1 MTASYGRP
9 GSSKVSAF
17 FAPQKADPLKPVQ
30 MPTIQV
36 GQNGRIVDMSSPEQA
51 GINAAKPFQELAN
64 FFKQAGEVGVTAAK
78 LKVKDDVDRELGKI
92 AAQPEM
98 LDAYR
103 KGDQE
108 ARDWISQFRPQTQ
121 NLVNKA
127 SANAAVVTYEQEL
140 LAKSAV
146 NSVLKNPYASEEARS
161 AEFAK
166 IKADAQKASGFEFVP
181 PVYLGEQAE
190 SMMIA
195 EAGAKGQLSKQRA
208 ATEFTDQNQTLAT
221 GWASQMFKLAQNQQ
235 SDEAVANP
243 EKFAATRN
251 AWFKQSVE
259 MIEQA
264 RTPQEAAAI
273 MWGGFSQ
280 AYNVAIAGGE
290 FADYQQAQQLLE
302 AMKSLTNSDIKFA
315 NGQTLG
321 NVALGEGKTIGSSLA
336 ELEFKL
342 QPAMKAAQEEQS
354 WKDSMD
360 IYKLALQGNDGAANA
375 LAEKLLPE
383 LFSDPRQLV
392 QARQLLEQTNN
403 IARTP
408 TNEQI
413 QNEALIALDLEQ
425 PGQTWEQQKARILN
439 GNLTWEQ
446 KLRLSGKVQNPSSQ
460 DQVVSRAATIASPEL
475 AKSAEVLAVAQQ
487 NAITAGRL
495 DQGVAPQTAEQLMRD
510 ALIETQKR
518 TRESIAQRATD
529 GKPALSQD
537 EVNALFREN
546 LSNYQA
552 EQLTRYNQKAEE
564 PITPARRLTGTL
576 NVIRQNLLKNG
587 GKPNVGIFP
596 PALRKE
602 AEAAGY
608 ANNYDGVQRY
618 FLKALG
624 AATEKNDKGQP
635 VPVWRRPAEAWRE
648 MTKGVSTQL
657 NKPNADAALNTNQ
670 GLRGLDNRLKWWVE
684 DNVPFMGGGDNE
696 KNRNSELDRQE
707 VGGWIGKTLNTLMGV
722 SAANAK
728 EFDPANMEN
737 LAVLAKLT
745 RPNTPSPSLDTPPLP
760 QAQAAAP
767 ATPVPVAIQTDRH
780 PFFIAIGIN
789 EGTRTASGQYT
800 KAYFG
805 HTDPG
810 NGRRNVGTVSGQ
822 QGGSPATSD
831 RRWAGI
837 LSGTGQRVEPLL
849 RRLGVEPGTV
859 GFNRLM
865 FNVLDL
871 RVQAPAAVGDFIK
884 ALPQVIKGGLTVE
897 AIAKARA
904 NAFFIPGT
912 SQLDAPGFGNS
923 YQRLF
928 RDQRSRAGTF
938 DYKRRL

>member
-1 MTASYGRP
+1 MQASP
-9 GSSKVSAF
+9 GQRVS
-17 FAPQKADPLKPVQ
+17 
-30 MPTIQV
+30 V
-36 GQNGRIVDMSSPEQA
+36 GQSGRILDMSSPEQE
-51 GINAAKPFQELAN
+51 GLNASQGFRELAQ
-64 FFKQAGEVGVTAAK
+64 FFKEAMPVAVTAAK
-78 LKVKDDVDRELGKI
+78 LSVKDDTDRELGKI
-92 AAQPEM
+92 ASQPEM

-103 KGDQE
+103 QGDQE

-121 NLVNKA
+121 NLVNQA
-127 SANAAVVTYEQEL
+127 SAKAAAVSYENEIIASSQ
-140 LAKSAV
+140 V
-146 NSVLKNPYASEEARS
+146 NSVLKNPYSSEEART
-161 AEFAK
+161 AEWAK
-166 IKADAQKASGFEFVP
+166 IKAQAQERAGFEFVP

-190 SMMIA
+190 TMMLA
-195 EAGAKGQLSKQRA
+195 EAGAKGQLSKLRS

-235 SDEAVANP
+235 SPAAIQDP
-243 EKFAATRN
+243 EKFTSATD
-251 AWFKQSVE
+251 AWFKQSVQ

-264 RTPQEAAAI
+264 RTPQEGAAI
-273 MWGGFSQ
+273 MWAGFSQ
-280 AYNVAIAGGE
+280 AYNQAMAGGE
-290 FADYQQAQQLLE
+290 LADLMQAQQLIE
-302 AMKSLTNSDIKFA
+302 AMKRLTGSDVRFA
-315 NGQTLG
+315 NGQTFG
-321 NVALGEGKTIGSSLA
+321 NIALGDGKTVGSALA

-342 QPAMKAAQEEQS
+342 QPAIEREQEDQAWE
-354 WKDSMD
+354 DSMQVF
-360 IYKLALQGNDGAANA
+360 KLALDGNDAAA
-375 LAEKLLPE
+375 RAQADKLLPE
-383 LFSDPRQLV
+383 LFSDPRKLV
-392 QARQLLEQTNN
+392 QANQLLQQATNLGT
-403 IARTP
+403 AP
-408 TNEQI
+408 TQQQI

-439 GNLTWEQ
+439 GDLTWEQ
-446 KLRLSGKVQNPSSQ
+446 KLRLSGRVQNPSSQ
-460 DQVVSRAATIASPEL
+460 DQVVSRAAGIAQPEL
-475 AKSAEVLAVAQQ
+475 AKSAEILATAQN
-487 NAITAGRL
+487 NAIAAGRL
-495 DQGVAPQTAEQLMRD
+495 DQGVTPQSAEQLMRD

-518 TRESIAQRATD
+518 TRESIAQRAQE

-537 EVNALFREN
+537 QVNALFREN

-552 EQLTRYNQKAEE
+552 EQLTRYKQEAVE
-564 PITPARRLTGTL
+564 PVTPARRLTGTL
-576 NVIRQNLLKNG
+576 NTIRQNLVKNG
-587 GKPNVGIFP
+587 GKPDVSIFP
-596 PALRKE
+596 KPLRDE
-602 AEAAGY
+602 AVAAGF

-624 AATEKNDKGQP
+624 AATEKNEKGQP
-635 VPVWRRPAEAWRE
+635 APVWRRPAETWRE
-648 MTKGVSTQL
+648 MTKGVSAEL
-657 NKPNADAALNTNQ
+657 KKPDIDNALNPNQ
-670 GLRGLDNRLKWWVE
+670 GLRGLDNRLKNWVE
-684 DNVPFMGGGDNE
+684 DNVPFMGNKGEGD
-696 KNRNSELDRQE
+696 RNSEMDRQE
-707 VGGWIGKTLNTLMGV
+707 VDGWIGKTLNTIMGV
-722 SAANAK
+722 SAANAQ

-745 RPNTPSPSLDTPPLP
+745 RPNSPGPSLDTPPLP

-789 EGTRTASGQYT
+789 EGTRTAGGQYT

-810 NGRRNVGTVSGQ
+810 NGKRNVGTVSGQ
-822 QGGSPATSD
+822 QGGSPYSSD

-837 LSGTGQRVEPLL
+837 LSNTGQTVEPLL